1 MALSKK
7 PVNGMKDILPEEMQI
22 RDYVQQVIKETYR
35 SFGFTPIETPC
46 MENIANLS
54 NKQGGENEKL
64 IFKVMKRGEK
74 LKVAEAKEEADLV
87 DFGMRYDLTVPLV
100 RFIRI
105 MQMIFHLRL
114 RRFRWEMSGE
124 LTARSVDVIV
134 SLCSV
139 TSILSESR
147 RTLQRSS

>member
-100 RFIRI
+100 RFYSNNA
-105 MQMIFHLRL
+105 MIFHLRL

-147 RTLQRSS
+147 RTLQRLS

>member
-100 RFIRI
+100 RFYSNNA
-105 MQMIFHLRL
+105 MIFHLRL